1 MNIGYHG
8 IRANDVKRQLKHI
21 LFIFMISM
29 FIILV
34 ESYSKPSIYFDIDYV
49 NGKKGP
55 AQIFFTENAQDFKEV
70 NSKTEALN
78 ILDDVYFPFEKSTLL
93 KINFLRF
100 DVCSCEGSFQINDW
114 GITRGFN
121 KVSLPVDKFSPF
133 YQVVMKNNTYIS
145 TGFDPQIHSSFLN
158 FSNTYQLLIDKNFSS
173 YLLIFVTSIALYL
186 IILFGYKKFS
196 IRRFVFLF
204 PLLFT
209 VALYFELKNGWQ
221 YLLFT
226 YKQEALGEAVQALL
240 ILSAAI
246 ISFYIFYKVNKNK
259 FIKILHLT
267 ISLLLFF
274 LFLEETSY
282 LQRFFLYET
291 PIFIENLNYQNEMT
305 IHNLAGV
312 HERTHLF
319 YKILGLYG
327 SFSWLILYVPKVSA
341 SRLLSF
347 IVLPKITSLYFF
359 TIFLFYYFWNNQY
372 KFKVLIPNVQ
382 ESFELLLAFAIL
394 IYAIRN
400 FNQIFKLQIQIFEK

>member
-1 MNIGYHG
+1 
-8 IRANDVKRQLKHI
+8 
-21 LFIFMISM
+21 M
-29 FIILV
+29 FIILID
-34 ESYSKPSIYFDIDYV
+34 SYSKPGIYFDIDYV
-49 NGKKGP
+49 NEKKGP
-55 AQIFFTENAQDFKEV
+55 AQIFFSGNSQDFKED
-70 NSKTEALN
+70 NSKIEAIN
-78 ILDDVYFPFEKSTLL
+78 IFGDVYFPFEKSTLL

-100 DVCSCEGSFQINDW
+100 DACSCEGSFQINDW
-114 GITRGFN
+114 GITKGFRE
-121 KVSLPVDKFSPF
+121 VSLPVDKFSPF

-145 TGFDPQIHSSFLN
+145 TGFDPQMHSSFLN
-158 FSNTYQLLIDKNFSS
+158 FSNAYQLLNGENLSY

-186 IILFGYKKFS
+186 IILFGYKKFTM
-196 IRRFVFLF
+196 RRFVFFF
-204 PLLFT
+204 PLIFT
-209 VALYFELKNGWQ
+209 VVLYFELKNGWQ

-246 ISFYIFYKVNKNK
+246 IFFYIFYKVNKNK

-267 ISLLLFF
+267 ISLLLFS

-291 PIFIENLNYQNEMT
+291 PIFIESRNYQKELT

-312 HERTHLF
+312 HERTHIF

-327 SFSWLILYVPKVSA
+327 SFSWLILHVPKMRA

-359 TIFLFYYFWNNQY
+359 AIFLFYYLLNNGY
-372 KFKVLIPNVQ
+372 KFELLIPNVQ
-382 ESFELLLAFAIL
+382 ESFELLLAIAIL

-400 FNQIFKLQIQIFEK
+400 FNQIFKLEIQVLEK

>member
-1 MNIGYHG
+1 M
-8 IRANDVKRQLKHI
+8 RQLKHI

-29 FIILV
+29 FIILI
-34 ESYSKPSIYFDIDYV
+34 EAYSKPSIYFDIAYA
-49 NGKKGP
+49 NEKKGP
-55 AQIFFTENAQDFKEV
+55 AQIFFAENAQDFKKE
-70 NSKTEALN
+70 NSKTEAIN
-78 ILDDVYFPFEKSTLL
+78 IFGDVYFPFEKSTLL

-145 TGFDPQIHSSFLN
+145 TGFDPQMHSSFLN
-158 FSNTYQLLIDKNFSS
+158 FSSIYQVLIKKNFSN
-173 YLLIFVTSIALYL
+173 YLLIFFASIALYL
-186 IILFGYKKFS
+186 IILFGYKKFTMW
-196 IRRFVFLF
+196 RFVFLF

-209 VALYFELKNGWQ
+209 VVLYFELKNGWQ

-226 YKQEALGEAVQALL
+226 YKQEALGEAVQAVL
-240 ILSAAI
+240 ILFAAI

-267 ISLLLFF
+267 ISLILFF

-291 PIFIENLNYQNEMT
+291 PILIENLNYQNEVT

-312 HERTHLF
+312 HERTHLL

-327 SFSWLILYVPKVSA
+327 TLSWLILYVPKINA
-341 SRLLSF
+341 SRILSF
-347 IVLPKITSLYFF
+347 FVLPKITSLYFF
-359 TIFLFYYFWNNQY
+359 AIFLFYYFWNNQLN
-372 KFKVLIPNVQ
+372 FKVLIPNVQ
-382 ESFELLLAFAIL
+382 ESFELLLAIAIL

-400 FNQIFKLQIQIFEK
+400 FNQIFKLEIQVLEK